1 MARSTR
7 TRSLTG
13 QLVLPVVGLVLTAVL
28 ANVGFAA
35 WLAARRSA
43 AATRHTRQ
51 QVADSL
57 RAVRVSFS
65 PPVLDALH
73 RLTGSHFL
81 VWDESARRIGLS
93 TLPPDTLATLDAA
106 TVAEA
111 LRHGGGT
118 FAGQSFRLGTV
129 RTAGVRPETVIVLT
143 PARSV
148 IATTL
153 ESVWPV
159 LAVAAATLAVLVPL
173 GLRTTRRLAARIGAV
188 ERHVAR
194 IAEGEFGHPLAAG
207 KDAADDDEIGR
218 LVKGVDHMS
227 RQLEQL
233 RGSLLAGERQ
243 RLLGQLAAGFAHELR
258 NAVTG
263 ARLSID
269 VHRRRCPGAAAQD
282 GTPDDSLGVAGRQL
296 DILEEEVRGL
306 LALAKPTEPGVAAG
320 GPAAEPLSVDRL
332 LTEVR
337 DLTAPRCD
345 HAGVR
350 MRCDVPTGLSII
362 GRHDPLRAAMVNLAL
377 RPGGAPA
384 GIDARAVRQLEAR
397 GDRPGTGDRAG
408 GGRVARWRARLGA
421 GRDAD
426 AICDFA
432 AGTDTL
438 TCGAVPPPR
447 SSPSRPVSR
456 ILIVDDEPAIGW
468 SLREMLS
475 DEGHAVELAASVEEG
490 LETCERFAPDA
501 MLLDVRLPGRD
512 GLAAL
517 PEFRA
522 IVPEAPVVVM
532 TAFGDL
538 DTAVRAVHAGAFDYL
553 VKPFDLDRVA
563 RVVAHALA
571 ERRHRGAPVS
581 PP

>member
-194 IAEGEFGHPLAAG
+194 IAEGEFGHPLATG
-207 KDAADDDEIGR
+207 KDAADDEIGR
-218 LVKGVDHMS
+218 LVNGVDHMS

-377 RPGGAPA
+377 N
-384 GIDARAVRQLEAR
+384 GIDAAGRGGSVCLLAVAEESRIVLAVEDSGPGPAEHLRGSMHEPFVSSKPEGIGLGLAIARAVAESH
-397 GDRPGTGDRAG
+397 G
-408 GGRVARWRARLGA
+408 GGLAWERVETRTRFAISLPARTLLPA
-421 GRDAD
+421 GPSLRRDPPR
-426 AICDFA
+426 
-432 AGTDTL
+432 
-438 TCGAVPPPR
+438 AVP
-447 SSPSRPVSR
+447 
-456 ILIVDDEPAIGW
+456 
-468 SLREMLS
+468 
-475 DEGHAVELAASVEEG
+475 
-490 LETCERFAPDA
+490 
-501 MLLDVRLPGRD
+501 
-512 GLAAL
+512 
-517 PEFRA
+517 
-522 IVPEAPVVVM
+522 
-532 TAFGDL
+532 
-538 DTAVRAVHAGAFDYL
+538 
-553 VKPFDLDRVA
+553 
-563 RVVAHALA
+563 
-571 ERRHRGAPVS
+571 
-581 PP
+581 